1 MKLLVIE
8 DSSRLRRSLEQG
20 FKKAGFSVRLTGDG
34 KDGLA
39 MLDADEYDVVVLDL
53 MLPGMPGLEVLQRL
67 RREGRDTHVLILSA
81 KDQVSDRIRAL
92 ELGADDYLVKPFS
105 FDELCARVNAL
116 VRRRYHAKNPR
127 IVLGHVEIDTA
138 RKSVTVG
145 GHVEHLTPSE
155 YAPPLSSLVL
165 AAGARHVPGPDRR
178 PPLPQR
184 PGRLEQRRRGP
195 GERATQEDPPAR
207 PSRRRHDAAGP
218 RLHCGMTWDPSA
230 EH

>member
-155 YAPPLSSLVL
+155 YALLELLVL
-165 AAGARHVPGPDRR
+165 
-178 PPLPQR
+178 
-184 PGRLEQRRRGP
+184 RRGRVTSQAQIVDHLYHSDQDVSSNVVEVLVS
-195 GERATQEDPPAR
+195 GLRKKIHR
-207 PSRRRHDAAGP
+207 PDLPDVVTTRRG
-218 RLHCGMTWDPSA
+218 LGYIV
-230 EH
+230 E